1 MPLDIPAKL
10 TFCMTQNPVSSWEN
24 YFYLR
29 EELFWSNHDKLFM
42 LMMPFF
48 SWFFTTCFVLNEFY
62 VNLSGLDRFKR
73 LFAHLEEQYGR
84 GERSTA
90 LQRKHAS
97 LPRSSVEQ
105 NMFIFLIAMQFV
117 LILLSF
123 PHWLLPFLST
133 RERVSAP
140 KDETTDQNG
149 NCKKS
154 NAASAS
160 RATLQSPPRSEGIVT
175 AEYTYQNASVMQNGS
190 SISPHSLLKSA
201 SISASKCVGVKG
213 KNCEV
218 NILWIHTKFLFV
230 DNSHIIKNTFLS
242 DLQPPLPPHP
252 QLPLPTPFSPSVMLL
267 ICFILWRVL

>member
-1 MPLDIPAKL
+1 MVFFFFFFLVFYSL
-10 TFCMTQNPVSSWEN
+10 FCPKW
-24 YFYLR
+24 
-29 EELFWSNHDKLFM
+29 
-42 LMMPFF
+42 
-48 SWFFTTCFVLNEFY
+48 VLCQP
-62 VNLSGLDRFKR
+62 SGLDRFKR

-97 LPRSSVEQ
+97 LPRSSVQQ

-175 AEYTYQNASVMQNGS
+175 AEYTYQNASAMQNGS

-218 NILWIHTKFLFV
+218 SILWIHTKFLFV
-230 DNSHIIKNTFLS
+230 VITHSS
-242 DLQPPLPPHP
+242 
-252 QLPLPTPFSPSVMLL
+252 
-267 ICFILWRVL
+267 